1 MTSCLGLMGIQQ
13 WEVRS
18 DMVAKPQEDSSV
30 ELFEEVSNLDIQIQ
44 VEKPALEL
52 DSLDTNSN
60 EVVETGT
67 EIEHETIQPESN
79 FYVYAAVSLRQ
90 HGNIQKRWLWIVDQP
105 SLSRE
110 ELKLLDNIVTAT
122 DSEWAESGL
131 ADGYMG
137 DGQLRTLLDDNVS
150 EVVLFG
156 SKHVEFFAN
165 QSIFVTSSISKLV
178 SDTDK
183 KRETWQGLKQLML

>member
-1 MTSCLGLMGIQQ
+1 
-13 WEVRS
+13 
-18 DMVAKPQEDSSV
+18 MVAKPQEDSSV

-122 DSEWAESGL
+122 DSEWAES
-131 ADGYMG
+131 
-137 DGQLRTLLDDNVS
+137 
-150 EVVLFG
+150 
-156 SKHVEFFAN
+156 VEFFAN